1 MNRFEKFGKAQ
12 LLAEIV
18 RLREDPAHRSC
29 SDEAGLLRE
38 LQLHQAELEMQ
49 NRELK
54 EAQHLVEEARD
65 RYADLYDL
73 APVGYLTLDAG
84 GCIREINRAGKAMLG
99 LERNFSVGKPF
110 IACLASE
117 QRQPFLSYLGQV
129 LRERGNVVAELRIK
143 SPATAPRFVRLDSVA
158 VAGAGGGEQACR
170 TVMTEVTQRVAAE
183 QQTRDLLRQNREL
196 TGRLFGLQEEERRRL
211 ARELHDELGQWLTAI
226 QAEAEAIVAL
236 PPGETQAEAHAD
248 IRAGAQAISRSAAE
262 VHGVIRRMLHHLR
275 PALLDELGLADSLRE
290 LLAQWRARRPDI
302 AWELELEA
310 ECGGW
315 GEALNI
321 TVYRIVQEALTNVAN
336 HSQARRATV
345 SLHQAPAAAI
355 LLSVADDGR
364 GMQAGQPARGLGLP
378 GMRERVLAAGG
389 DFSLHSAPGQGMRIE
404 VRLPGG

>member
-1 MNRFEKFGKAQ
+1 MNHFEKLGKAQ
-12 LLAEIV
+12 LIAEIV
-18 RLREDPAHRSC
+18 RLQEDLAHCADSN
-29 SDEAGLLRE
+29 EAGLLRE

-99 LERNFSVGKPF
+99 LEHNFSVGKPF
-110 IACLASE
+110 IACLAAE
-117 QRQPFLSYLGQV
+117 QRQPFLSYLDRV
-129 LRERGNVVAELRIK
+129 FRERGNVIAELRIK

-158 VAGAGGGEQACR
+158 VAGAAGREQACR
-170 TVMTEVTQRVAAE
+170 TVLTDVTQRFEAE
-183 QQTRDLLRQNREL
+183 RQTRELLRQNREL
-196 TGRLFGLQEEERRRL
+196 TGRMFGLQEEERRRL
-211 ARELHDELGQWLTAI
+211 ARELHDELGQWLTAM
-226 QAEAEAIVAL
+226 QAEAEAIIAL
-236 PPGETQAEAHAD
+236 PPGETHAD

-315 GEALNI
+315 SEALNI
-321 TVYRIVQEALTNVAN
+321 TVYRLVQEALTNVAN

-345 SLHQAPAAAI
+345 SLRQARGAAI

-364 GMQAGQPARGLGLP
+364 GMQAGQPSRGLGLP

-389 DFSLHSAPGQGMRIE
+389 EFSLHSAQGKGLRIE
-404 VRLPGG
+404 VRLPGE

>member
-1 MNRFEKFGKAQ
+1 MNQFERLDKAQ
-12 LLAEIV
+12 LIAEIV
-18 RLREDPAHRSC
+18 RLRESPTHCSC
-29 SDEAGLLRE
+29 PNEAGLPRE

-84 GCIREINRAGKAMLG
+84 GCIREINRAGKAMLD
-99 LERNFSVGKPF
+99 LERSFSVGKPF
-110 IACLASE
+110 IACLAAE

-129 LRERGNVVAELRIK
+129 FRERGNVVAELRIK

-158 VAGAGGGEQACR
+158 VAGAGAGEQACR
-170 TVMTEVTQRVAAE
+170 TVMTDVTQRVAAE
-183 QQTRDLLRQNREL
+183 QQTRELLRQNREL

-226 QAEAEAIVAL
+226 QAEAEAIIAL
-236 PPGETQAEAHAD
+236 PGGETQAETHAD

-290 LLAQWRARRPDI
+290 LLAQWRARRPEV
-302 AWELELEA
+302 AWEIELDA

-315 GEALNI
+315 SETLNI
-321 TVYRIVQEALTNVAN
+321 TVYRLVQEALTNVAN

-345 SLHQAPAAAI
+345 SLRQAPGAVI

-364 GMQAGQPARGLGLP
+364 GMQAGQPSRGLGLP

-389 DFSLHSAPGQGMRIE
+389 EFSLHSAPGKGTRIE
-404 VRLPGG
+404 VRLPGE